1 MICMEHRSKRFGL
14 ESFSITIRKNKKAP
28 SEDTIP
34 PKVLFLYP
42 VADYEYPQQL

>member
-1 MICMEHRSKRFGL
+1 MEYCL
-14 ESFSITIRKNKKAP
+14 VESKKALM
-28 SEDTIP
+28 EDIIL